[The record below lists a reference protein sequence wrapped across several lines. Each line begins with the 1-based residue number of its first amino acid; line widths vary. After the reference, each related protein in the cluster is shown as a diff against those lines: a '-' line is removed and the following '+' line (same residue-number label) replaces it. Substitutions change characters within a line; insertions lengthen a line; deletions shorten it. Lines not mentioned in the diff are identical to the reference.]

1 MKTKHLLITIFCWLE
16 GVFIL
21 YEKKGRA
28 VGILADILE
37 LVEKVESS
45 TEREVKQMAKGM
57 NKNKVLKLLELFP
70 EIDGEIKS
78 RRSFIS
84 DLEQYYN
91 PIQGVGYSDTTKG
104 KYANSAP
111 TERLALNI
119 PEYVRGDIQ
128 RYQREIEELQ
138 KVKVEILKEVSRLT
152 MKQKNVV
159 FGYYFHGMKWEEVA
173 ERTHY
178 SERQCKNIRDGAVE
192 RLLKGFENNRIL
204 SEYEIKE

>member
-1 MKTKHLLITIFCWLE
+1 
-16 GVFIL
+16 
-21 YEKKGRA
+21 
-28 VGILADILE
+28 
-37 LVEKVESS
+37 
-45 TEREVKQMAKGM
+45 MAKTM

-104 KYANSAP
+104 KYANSDP
-111 TERLALNI
+111 TERIALNI
-119 PEYVRGDIQ
+119 PEYVLGDIQ
-128 RYQREIEELQ
+128 RYQKEIEELQ

-152 MKQKNVV
+152 MKQKNVI
-159 FGYYFHGMKWEEVA
+159 FGYYFHGMKWEQVA